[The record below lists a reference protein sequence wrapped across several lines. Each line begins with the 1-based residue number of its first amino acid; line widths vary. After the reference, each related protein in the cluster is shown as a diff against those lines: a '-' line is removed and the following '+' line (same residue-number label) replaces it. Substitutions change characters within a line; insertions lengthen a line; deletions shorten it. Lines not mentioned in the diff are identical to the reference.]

1 MKRTPFRKAYK
12 SLIASLS
19 FSPELRK
26 MRRELNAKI
35 DMPDTIAP
43 PPPSHAFGVNRWFKR
58 RRISIAESYLTV
70 VTNLDSRHSRSRLDA
85 LTVLADVSFHPS
97 NLDLP
102 LNRARV
108 QMALIKEVVK
118 NRQNKR
124 RQLELLQD
132 FSVSTRGQHQVI
144 RKLCDELNI
153 IVLPEN
159 GTKMEDFSYGW
170 DDHVHDTA
178 TSGRKNPTQLVIDAF
193 IKGIS
198 RITVTYGSKADLE
211 KMEEAFEAGK
221 ILGIRVEFA
230 MEFSMNVCG
239 KRYHFMA
246 ILPHMGNRGD
256 IRRFFFENEEVL
268 AGFLEGLEVN
278 QAKRV
283 EAVRRALDTFNATE
297 LPAINSSF
305 PNEELYRLP
314 ELTIEGLNALIPTVS
329 INRAHLSEFLFS
341 CIRPILQNRFLLYK
355 VRRGKAVEDLRLARI
370 SEDEFRQI
378 DETYDRLKK
387 RVKNLSPD
395 ALLEKYFS
403 DPSIIEYESVFSD
416 IREVRSAL
424 EKTGCKLKILHPL
437 EHGKEPA
444 RRVLAENRGRIDEVE
459 IYNTQDCVQRNADEV
474 LWLARLVNDLNSRA
488 GSEGFPPYIPVTGS
502 DSTGRHPKIP
512 GMGFVYADTLL
523 PSQRDAFL
531 KRHIALPG
539 LVSAMARAGGK
550 PVDESAAGTAPLI
563 ISLGKI
569 SEGSG
574 HAAGFESVGENTLI
588 PPLRAWR
595 YLNPTVKN
603 LIFGFIGFIIAD
615 IYIGPGYALLWLGIT
630 GFRNSI
636 ADLIASRGARLSEWK
651 LRSINLDNVAQ
662 SLFWTGFS
670 VPILGFVKTNFD
682 HIWPWAQDG
691 TLFNLAKFFVI
702 SFANGLYLATH
713 NTLRGFDKKVVRANF
728 FRSVIAWPFASLFA
742 PLGNWIGIPSIVQT
756 KIWSDLVAGFIEG
769 GGKYL
774 RLIKLRKRNLEE
786 IVPQVFGAEKES
798 TYTSILDLLYL
809 FREEPRTRSSLATL
823 NNLQELADN
832 LGKPGLDE
840 DLAGYVLS
848 RYEPEM
854 ADDLVGLMADT
865 LPALRAWL
873 GARIG
878 RGRKEGE
885 RGI

>member
-1 MKRTPFRKAYK
+1 
-12 SLIASLS
+12 
-19 FSPELRK
+19 

-43 PPPSHAFGVNRWFKR
+43 PPPSHALGVNRWFKR

-70 VTNLDSRHSRSRLDA
+70 VTNLDSRHSHSRLEA
-85 LTVLADVSFHPS
+85 LRVLADVSFHPS

-159 GTKMEDFSYGW
+159 GTRMADFSYGW

-178 TSGRKNPTQLVIDAF
+178 TSGRKNPTQLIIDAF

-198 RITVTYGSKADLE
+198 RITVAYGSKADLE
-211 KMEEAFEAGK
+211 KMEEAFEAGE
-221 ILGIRVEFA
+221 ILGVKVELA
-230 MEFSMNVCG
+230 LEFSMIVCG

-246 ILPHMGNRGD
+246 LLPQMKASGD
-256 IRRFFFENEEVL
+256 IREFFLANEGNL
-268 AGFLEGLEVN
+268 ADFFAGLEAN
-278 QAKRV
+278 QTKRI
-283 EAVRRALDTFNATE
+283 EAVRRALDIFNATE

-305 PNEELYRLP
+305 PDDVLFRVPALD
-314 ELTIEGLNALIPTVS
+314 IEGLNALIPTVS

-341 CIRPILQNRFLLYK
+341 CIKPILQNRFLLYK
-355 VRRGKAVEDLRLARI
+355 VKRSKAAEDLRAGRI
-370 SEDEFRQI
+370 GEEEFRGI
-378 DETYDRLKK
+378 EGIYDKLKK
-387 RVKNLSPD
+387 TVKSLSPD
-395 ALLEKYFS
+395 ILLDKYFS
-403 DPSIIEYESVFSD
+403 DPSIIEYTSVFDD
-416 IREVRSAL
+416 IASVKSAFAAS
-424 EKTGCKLKILHPL
+424 GCRLKILHPL
-437 EHGKEPA
+437 EHGKDPA
-444 RRVLAENRGRIDEVE
+444 REVLTSCSGLIDEVE
-459 IYNTQDCVQRNADEV
+459 IFNTQDCVQRVPDEV
-474 LWLARLVNDLNSRA
+474 LWLARFVNDFNANARKD
-488 GSEGFPPYIPVTGS
+488 GFNPYIPVTGS

-512 GMGFVYADTLL
+512 GMGFVFEDVLL
-523 PSQRDAFL
+523 TSQREPFL
-531 KRHIALPG
+531 KRHLALPR
-539 LVSAMARAGGK
+539 LVSAMVRAKGM
-550 PVDESAAGTAPLI
+550 PVDETAADTTASI

-569 SEGSG
+569 SEGTG
-574 HAAGFESVGENTLI
+574 HAAGFESVGENALI

-603 LIFGFIGFIIAD
+603 FIYGFIGFMVAD
-615 IYIGPGYALLWLGIT
+615 RFIGAGYALLWLGIT

-651 LRSINLDNVAQ
+651 LKSISVDNVAQ

-670 VPILGFVKTNFD
+670 VPILGFVKANFD
-682 HIWPWAQDG
+682 IVWPWAQDG
-691 TLFNLAKFFVI
+691 VLFNLAKFFVI

-728 FRSVIAWPFASLFA
+728 FRSVIAWPFATLFA
-742 PLGNWIGIPSIVQT
+742 PVGNWLSIPSIVQT

-786 IVPQVFGAEKES
+786 IVPQVLGSEKVAA
-798 TYTSILDLLYL
+798 YTAILDLLYL

-823 NNLQELADN
+823 QGLKDLAES
-832 LGKPGLDE
+832 LGQPKLDE
-840 DLAGYVLS
+840 DLATYILS
-848 RYEPEM
+848 KYESEM
-854 ADDLVGLMADT
+854 ADDLVGLVADT
-865 LPALRAWL
+865 LPSLRAWL
-873 GARIG
+873 APRVAKTINS
-878 RGRKEGE
+878 
-885 RGI
+885 